1 MRALDDMRLAF
12 QFLTVLPVGRPDPG
26 PLGGTAWCFP
36 LVGLAVGGSVALAF
50 LAAREAGLPSELAGF
65 LAIGVGI
72 AVTGGLHEDGLAD
85 TADGLGVRDRR
96 RALEAMRDSRTGAF
110 GVVALALTVPMRALA
125 LAAAGP
131 VAALAAHALSRGAM
145 AGAMAWTPPARPDG
159 LAAEA
164 GPTSAVAAL
173 LLASGIGIVLGWP
186 AVPAAA
192 LAALAAGWWTARR
205 FGGHTGDTLG
215 AVQQATELAV
225 LLALAGHM
233 GAD

>member
-1 MRALDDMRLAF
+1 MRALDDMRQAF
-12 QFLTVLPVGRPDPG
+12 RFLTVLPVGRPEPR
-26 PLGGTAWCFP
+26 PLGGAAWCFP
-36 LVGLAVGGSVALAF
+36 LVGLAVGACVALAF
-50 LAAREAGLPSELAGF
+50 LATREAGLPPALAGF
-65 LAIGVGI
+65 LAVGAGI
-72 AVTGGLHEDGLAD
+72 ALTGGLHEDGLAD
-85 TADGLGVRDRR
+85 TADSLGVRDPQ
-96 RALEAMRDSRTGAF
+96 RALEVMRDSRTGAF
-110 GVVALALTVPMRALA
+110 GALALALTVPMRALA

-164 GPTSAVAAL
+164 GPTSATAAL
-173 LLASGIGIVLGWP
+173 MLAAGIGIVLGWP

-192 LAALAAGWWTARR
+192 LAAFAAAWWTARR

-215 AVQQATELAV
+215 AVQQVTELAV

-233 GAD
+233 GAG

>member
-12 QFLTVLPVGRPDPG
+12 RFLTVLPVGRPEPR
-26 PLGGTAWCFP
+26 PLGEAAWSFP
-36 LVGLAVGGSVALAF
+36 LVGLAVGGCVAVAF
-50 LAAREAGLPSELAGF
+50 LAAREVGAG
-65 LAIGVGI
+65 V

-110 GVVALALTVPMRALA
+110 GVLALALTVPMRALA

-131 VAALAAHALSRGAM
+131 VAALAAHALSRGAV

-164 GPTSAVAAL
+164 GPTSAIAAL
-173 LLASGIGIVLGWP
+173 LLAAGIGILLGWP

-192 LAALAAGWWTARR
+192 LAAFAAAWWTARR

-233 GAD
+233 GAG

>member
-12 QFLTVLPVGRPDPG
+12 QFLTILPAGRPEPR
-26 PLGGTAWCFP
+26 PLGEAAWCFP
-36 LVGLAVGGSVALAF
+36 LVGLAVGGAVALVF
-50 LAAREAGLPSELAGF
+50 IAARGAGLPPELAGF
-65 LAIGVGI
+65 LAIGAGM
-72 AVTGGLHEDGLAD
+72 ALTGALHEDGLAD
-85 TADGLGVRDRR
+85 TADALGVRDSR
-96 RALEAMRDSRTGAF
+96 RALEVMRDSRTGAF
-110 GVVALALTVPMRALA
+110 GALALALTVPMRALA

-145 AGAMAWTPPARPDG
+145 AGAMAWTPPARADG

-164 GPTSAVAAL
+164 GPTKAAAAL
-173 LLASGIGIVLGWP
+173 LLAAGIGLLLGWP

-192 LAALAAGWWTARR
+192 LAAFAAAWWAARR

-225 LLALAGHM
+225 LLALAGA
-233 GAD
+233 G